1 MAFIDGSA
9 KVNSD
14 AKVYSTR
21 KEYDQEKEILSLK
34 AENEKLKAVIV
45 REHELHASYCDCHV
59 CDFVENEE
67 LK

>member
-1 MAFIDGSA
+1 MAFIDGKA

-21 KEYDQEKEILSLK
+21 KEYEQEKEIEKLK
-34 AENEKLKAVIV
+34 AENEKLRKCVEWYADEWNQINPKKA
-45 REHELHASYCDCHV
+45 RQTL
-59 CDFVENEE
+59 EE